1 MTEREERTLLAPK
14 IELKS
19 LLNRFAVFNIVPLFE
34 WTGYPPVIML
44 QF

>member
-19 LLNRFAVFNIVPLFE
+19 LFSRSAVFNIVPLF
-34 WTGYPPVIML
+34 
-44 QF
+44 